1 MRMRNLLAATDI
13 SAPSRHTALRAAILA
28 QQIGA
33 KLELVHV
40 LDKNEL
46 NELLQLFKGNGE
58 AWQERIRSQARE
70 SLLQFADNISEP
82 LGINV
87 GCHLVEGKVL
97 ESIAAR
103 LDSLNADLLIVGARG
118 TGFMRDQL
126 LGATAERLQ
135 RITQCPV
142 LTVKQPPRKTYQSV
156 LVPIDFSPW
165 SLSAISL
172 ALEVAPKAKLI
183 LLHAYKVP
191 FEGKMRF
198 ARGKMRFAREE
209 EETIQRYRDKV
220 RQEADARLHQTAID
234 AGIATEDWCP
244 VVIHGNAI
252 DRIREQEE
260 EQGADLIILGKHGL
274 GLGIGVAEEFL
285 VGSNTR
291 QVLIHARCDVLVAP
305 YRKTSSTTSKPNPA

>member
-46 NELLQLFKGNGE
+46 NELLQLFSGNGE

-244 VVIHGNAI
+244 VVIHGNTI